1 MGRLRPAGEPPVTL
15 DAPAPEPGR
24 PAGRRSRARLA
35 WIGAYVVAGV
45 VLFLCY
51 LRVSATQP
59 ISSDGGSNALE
70 AWDMLHG
77 NLLLHGWTLTD
88 VSFYTTELPEY
99 LAVELIR
106 GLSPAVVHTAAAVS
120 YTLLVLL
127 AGLLAKGRATGREG
141 VARVL
146 IGSGIMLAPQLGN
159 PVFVLLGVPD
169 HVGTGVPLLL
179 IFLVLDRA
187 PRRWY
192 VPPVIGLMLAWATVA
207 DRLVIDAAI
216 LPIVVVCSIRIFQGA
231 VRARRPL
238 AALWFEVSL
247 IVASIAA
254 LGISLLVL
262 RILGHLGGFILLPLN
277 THLAHVSALANN
289 FRLTGEGL
297 LWLYGANFVNM
308 PPGPQT
314 ALALLHLAGLALAAW
329 ALVRALRRF
338 FRGDDLVVQ
347 VLALGILADV
357 AAFAFSSLPFSLWD
371 TRQVSVALPFGAV
384 LAGRLLA
391 GDLLRLRLAP
401 ALAVVLACYAAA
413 LGFDV
418 AQPSVPAYDQP
429 LAGWLVEHGFSY
441 GLSNYYTGNITTLD
455 SGGRVHLV
463 AVSWGADKS
472 VPRAYQSDS
481 SWYDPRLHYA
491 NFVVN
496 NSADRPLAIIPSG
509 DLVKAFGLRPGP
521 ITMGRTRSWCGTRTC
536 WPTSAGQGR
545 TRQCRAVRP
554 GRARTVRPAARPGSS
569 PPPTTRSAGRWNAPC
584 WVSSGPAC
592 WPA

>member
-1 MGRLRPAGEPPVTL
+1 MTGPGLTRRAQRPPR
-15 DAPAPEPGR
+15 DAPAPDPGR
-24 PAGRRSRARLA
+24 PAGRPSRARLA

-99 LAVELIR
+99 MAVELIR

-216 LPIVVVCSIRIFQGA
+216 LPIVVVCGIRIFQGV

-262 RILGHLGGFILLPLN
+262 RILGHLGGFILLPLHTN
-277 THLAHVSALANN
+277 LAHVSALANN

-357 AAFAFSSLPFSLWD
+357 AAFAVSSLPFSLWD

-429 LAGWLVEHGFSY
+429 LASWLVEHDFSY

-509 DLVKAFGLRPGP
+509 DLVKAFGRP
-521 ITMGRTRSWCGTRTC
+521 
-536 WPTSAGQGR
+536 
-545 TRQCRAVRP
+545 
-554 GRARTVRPAARPGSS
+554 ARTYHEGPYTIMVWNKNLLADLGQPAREGPG
-569 PPPTTRSAGRWNAPC
+569 N
-584 WVSSGPAC
+584 VGP
-592 WPA
+592 